1 MAEFICKNDNC
12 GNFNVSMHVGNVT
25 YRMHGLALLA
35 DERFCT
41 ICNMEM
47 QETKRSD
54 GGINGFNIS
63 EMNNPDKD
71 FTRNRGMGS
80 KPIY

>member
-1 MAEFICKNDNC
+1 MALFKCINYECSNYDVPIHN
-12 GNFNVSMHVGNVT
+12 GNIT
-25 YRMHGLALLA
+25 YRMHHLALLA

-47 QETKRSD
+47 QEVKRPD
-54 GGINGFNIS
+54 NCLNGFNIS

-71 FTRNRGMGS
+71 FTKNRGMGS

>member
-1 MAEFICKNDNC
+1 MAEFKCVNNEC
-12 GNFNVSMHVGNVT
+12 RNFNVLVLNGNVT
-25 YRMHGLALLA
+25 YRMYNMALLA

-41 ICNMEM
+41 ICGMEM
-47 QETKRSD
+47 DETKRKD

-71 FTRNRGMGS
+71 FTRMGNG